1 MDFLVEVH
9 DRSELDIA
17 LELDT
22 TLLGINNRNLRT
34 VETSLQNTIN
44 LLPTVPE
51 NKRVITESGILT
63 PDDVALMRE
72 HQVHAFLVGEA
83 FMKATEPGVA
93 LQELFRSEERRVGTE
108 CVSTCRS
115 RWAPGH

>member
-1 MDFLVEVH
+1 MDVLVEVH

-34 VETSLQNTIN
+34 FETSLQNTIT

-51 NKRVITESGILT
+51 NKRVITDSGILT

-72 HQVHAFLVGEA
+72 HQVHAFLVDDRQH
-83 FMKATEPGVA
+83 GVKGK
-93 LQELFRSEERRVGTE
+93 RVSVG
-108 CVSTCRS
+108 VVLGGGSTIKKK
-115 RWAPGH
+115 